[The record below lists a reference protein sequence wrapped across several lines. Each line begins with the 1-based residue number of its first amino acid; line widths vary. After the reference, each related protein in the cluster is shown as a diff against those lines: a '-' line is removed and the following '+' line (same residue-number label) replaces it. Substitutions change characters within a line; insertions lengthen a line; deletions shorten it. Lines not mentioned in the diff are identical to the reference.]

1 METIRRKSL
10 EDDDEQLVQSRVL
23 SSSLSTVVDS
33 FDLNHQEYVNTIED
47 EAAGVDD
54 EAKLKLVQQDPRA
67 HYENVKKKYFLSL
80 GMTKPIT
87 GPGLVSKIQRN
98 KTQPALPTSKPFP
111 MDDNL
116 PQVANNANED
126 PNSSSSSSTSSSIG
140 ISTTPISRSRRAIST
155 PAAACLGTAP
165 VPVPSRHPNKET
177 ANEEDEEEYEE
188 EYEENEEAS
197 QEGATTR
204 TRKKFIPP
212 HEMLARK
219 TDFSVG
225 TARSVA
231 LWEQRR
237 RNQMD
242 QT

>member
-10 EDDDEQLVQSRVL
+10 EDDDEQLVQSRIL
-23 SSSLSTVVDS
+23 SSSLSTVGDS
-33 FDLNHQEYVNTIED
+33 FDLNHQEYSNTIDD
-47 EAAGVDD
+47 EAAGVED

-80 GMTKPIT
+80 GMTKPTT
-87 GPGLVSKIQRN
+87 GPGLVPKIQRN

-111 MDDNL
+111 NDDNL
-116 PQVANNANED
+116 RQVTNANED
-126 PNSSSSSSTSSSIG
+126 PNSSNSSSTSSSIG
-140 ISTTPISRSRRAIST
+140 ISTTPIPRSRRAIST
-155 PAAACLGTAP
+155 PTAACLGTAP

-188 EYEENEEAS
+188 EYEENEESS
-197 QEGATTR
+197 QEGGKTR

-212 HEMLARK
+212 HEILARK